1 MCEGGDLTPHKGKS
15 ICREIFEDKNFS
27 LRPPAVL
34 YMVKEQT
41 QKRSQFLFCTNDTEW
56 LENKP
61 VVFGKMRYGMITV
74 NAVENFGCKTGK
86 KINIAECRQLGDI
99 SSAV

>member
-1 MCEGGDLTPHKGKS
+1 MCEGGDLTPYKGKS
-15 ICREIFEDKNFS
+15 ICREIFEDKNFD
-27 LRPPAVL
+27 LRPLAVL

-61 VVFGKMRYGMITV
+61 VVFRKMRRGVITV
-74 NAVENFGCKTGK
+74 NAVENFGSRNGKTGK
-86 KINIAECRQLGDI
+86 KIIIAK
-99 SSAV
+99 